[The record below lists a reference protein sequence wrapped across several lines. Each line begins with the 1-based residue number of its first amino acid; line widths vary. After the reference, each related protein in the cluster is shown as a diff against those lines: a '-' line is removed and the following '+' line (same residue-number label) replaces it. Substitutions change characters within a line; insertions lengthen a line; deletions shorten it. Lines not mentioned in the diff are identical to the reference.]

1 MKKLLSLGL
10 IAVLAVVVLV
20 GCGGNG
26 NGGGNDTG
34 NGNGEPGAVRGLINV
49 VTREDGSG
57 TRTAF
62 IDMLGIEDIWD
73 EANVQNGTSAV
84 INTVAGSA
92 IGIGYSSLGSIEG
105 NNTVR
110 AITIDGV
117 APTNATIRSGAYP
130 ISRDFRIVTTDVNDV
145 TQDFI
150 DFIFS
155 AEGQAIVD
163 SSYIAVDENAPIF
176 EGGNVS
182 GTIVVGGSTSVAP
195 LVTELARAYM
205 ELNGDVRI
213 EVQPLGS
220 SAGING
226 AIEGTFDIGL
236 TSRPM
241 TAAELAQASETIIAV
256 DGIAVIVPASNP
268 LTGLTKAQVADI
280 FAGAVERWE
289 EL

>member
-10 IAVLAVVVLV
+10 IAVLAVVVLA
-20 GCGGNG
+20 GCGGAERPIAENG
-26 NGGGNDTG
+26 DDATM
-34 NGNGEPGAVRGLINV
+34 RGLINV
-49 VTREDGSG
+49 VTREEGSG

-62 IDMLGIEDIWD
+62 VEMLEIDDIFV

-84 INTVAGSA
+84 INTVAGSNIA
-92 IGIGYSSLGSIEG
+92 ISYSSLGSLAG

-117 APTNATIRSGAYP
+117 AATPENIRSGAYP
-130 ISRDFRIVTTDVNDV
+130 ISRDFRIVTTNVNDV
-145 TQDFI
+145 SQDFI

-163 SSYIAVDENAPIF
+163 DSYIAVDENAPAF
-176 EGGNVS
+176 AGGNVS

-195 LVTELARAYM
+195 LVTNLARAYM

-220 SAGING
+220 TAGINS
-226 AIEGTFDIGL
+226 AIEGAFNIGL

-241 TAAELAQASETIIAV
+241 TAAELAQATESVFAV

-268 LTGLTKAQVADI
+268 LTGLTKTQVADI
-280 FAGAVERWE
+280 FTGVIERWD

>member
-1 MKKLLSLGL
+1 MA
-10 IAVLAVVVLV
+10 ILAIVVFA

-26 NGGGNDTG
+26 NDSDETG
-34 NGNGEPGAVRGLINV
+34 AMRGLINV

-62 IDMLGIEDIWD
+62 VDMLGIDDIWS

-84 INTVAGSA
+84 INTVASSN
-92 IGIGYSSLGSIEG
+92 ISIGYSSLGSIEG
-105 NNTVR
+105 NSAVR
-110 AITIDGV
+110 TITIDGV
-117 APTNATIRSGAYP
+117 APTAATIRSGAYP

-155 AEGQAIVD
+155 ANGQAIVD
-163 SSYIAVDENAPIF
+163 DSYIAVDENAPTF
-176 EGGNVS
+176 DGGNVS

-195 LVTELARAYM
+195 LLMNLARAYM
-205 ELNGDVRI
+205 ELNENVRI

-220 SAGING
+220 TAGING

-241 TAAELAQASETIIAV
+241 TATELAKATETIIAV
-256 DGIAVIVPASNP
+256 DGIAVIVPGSNP
-268 LTGLTKAQVADI
+268 ITGLTKAQVADI
-280 FAGAVERWE
+280 FTGVVERWE

>member
-1 MKKLLSLGL
+1 MKKLLNLGL
-10 IAVLAVVVLV
+10 ITILAVVLLV

-26 NGGGNDTG
+26 NNTG
-34 NGNGEPGAVRGLINV
+34 SGTDETGAIRGLINV

-62 IDMLGIEDIWD
+62 VDMLGIDDIWN

-84 INTVAGSA
+84 INTVAGSN
-92 IGIGYSSLGSIEG
+92 ISIGYSSLGSIEG
-105 NNTVR
+105 NSAVR

-117 APTNATIRSGAYP
+117 APTATTIRSGAYP

-145 TQDFI
+145 ARDFI

-155 AEGQAIVD
+155 SIGQGIVD
-163 SSYIAVDENAPIF
+163 DSYIAVDENAPTF

-195 LVTELARAYM
+195 LVTNLARAYM
-205 ELNGDVRI
+205 ELNENVRI

-220 SAGING
+220 TAGING

-241 TAAELAQASETIIAV
+241 TTAELANATETIIAV
-256 DGIAVIVPASNP
+256 DGIAVIVPSSNP
-268 LTGLTKAQVADI
+268 ITGLTKAQVADI
-280 FAGAVERWE
+280 FTGVIERWE
-289 EL
+289 DL